1 MASIGNI
8 EIYGYI
14 YKITNRINGKIYIG
28 QTING
33 FDNRYRCG
41 NVEKYT
47 HNIHLKK
54 SIDKYGIENFEICKI
69 FDIAWSKEEL
79 DIKEKCWISIYNCT
93 NKNYGYNISDGG
105 SNGNNFKGKTDEEM
119 KIICEKISKANSG
132 ENNYMYGK
140 HHSEKTKEKL
150 RLLNI
155 GKTASD
161 ETKKKMSEKRKGKNH
176 PLYGKHHTD
185 ESKQK
190 ISKANSGE
198 NNPMYNK
205 HHSEKTKEKLRL
217 LNIGKTASDETKKKM
232 SEKRKG
238 KNAPFYGKH
247 HSDEAKRK
255 NSEAHSGSKN
265 ANSKKVICLTT
276 GKIFGSAREG
286 GKYYKCSHSGIIKCC
301 KGENY
306 KSCGKLEDGTKLV
319 WSYYYDENE
328 VIA

>member
-176 PLYGKHHTD
+176 PFYGKHHTD

-190 ISKANSGE
+190 ISKAN
-198 NNPMYNK
+198 
-205 HHSEKTKEKLRL
+205 
-217 LNIGKTASDETKKKM
+217 
-232 SEKRKG
+232 
-238 KNAPFYGKH
+238 
-247 HSDEAKRK
+247 
-255 NSEAHSGSKN
+255 SGSKN

-286 GKYYKCSHSGIIKCC
+286 GKYYKCSHSGIIRCC
-301 KGENY
+301 KGEKY